1 MDPARISALQRIAKA
16 NEKKGAIIQ
25 EDMDLLE
32 EVHVDKLI
40 FIFRLLDVEKNDV
53 LRVQDVRI
61 LGEAISGHPP
71 TEADVKLQIHFLRA
85 RCLASKVIGECIIG
99 ASDRRMKSL
108 GKNSEER
115 RTIIG
120 NLMSNRV
127 TPALKNG
134 LNDMFPDADTAK
146 IMEKVYSKLSNKILE
161 IFQKKK
167 KSTLTFAK
175 AKHSKTVRLNLTCN
189 FMQYMMT
196 EDILNMVKSA
206 RCELYHF
213 SLEEFL
219 YFSKLTLHQYT
230 DNGLDDFIDIL
241 MINVSKLQCRLT
253 NKQRTLIHQ
262 ERKQKLHQMNI
273 ILEEDL
279 QRIRS
284 KAGIA
289 HQVNA
294 ERLELE
300 RRKHPSDH
308 DWRFIDGEWVEVVV
322 SDGKMKI
329 IKSD

>member
-1 MDPARISALQRIAKA
+1 MDPTSVSTLQRIAKA
-16 NEKKGAIIQ
+16 NAKNGANLR
-25 EDMDLLE
+25 EDMDSLE

-40 FIFRLLDVEKNDV
+40 FIFRLLDVEKMDV

-71 TEADVKLQIHFLRA
+71 TEVDVKLQIHRLRA
-85 RCLASKVIGECIIG
+85 RCLASKVIDECVIC
-99 ASDRRMKSL
+99 ASDRKLKSL
-108 GKNSEER
+108 GNASEER
-115 RTIIG
+115 RTIVASF
-120 NLMSNRV
+120 MSHRIS
-127 TPALKNG
+127 PILKSG
-134 LNDMFPDADTAK
+134 LNDLFPDADTAK

-167 KSTLTFAK
+167 KSQINFVK

-196 EDILNMVKSA
+196 QDILTLVKSA

-230 DNGLDDFIDIL
+230 HNEIDDFIDIL

-253 NKQRTLIHQ
+253 NKQRALIHQ
-262 ERKQKLHQMNI
+262 ERKQKLHRMNVK
-273 ILEEDL
+273 LEEDL
-279 QRIRS
+279 QKIRL

-322 SDGKMKI
+322 SDGKIKI
-329 IKSD
+329 IKNY